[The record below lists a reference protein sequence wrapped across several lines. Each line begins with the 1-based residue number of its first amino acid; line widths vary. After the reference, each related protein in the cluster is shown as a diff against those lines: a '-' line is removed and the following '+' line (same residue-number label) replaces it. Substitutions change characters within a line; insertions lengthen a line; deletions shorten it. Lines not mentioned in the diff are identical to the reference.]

1 MDKAL
6 EGEDPAY
13 TEQAMRLYNDYAL
26 NIKQENK
33 NININIDTSKDS
45 GVFSHQ
51 DLDQQLMTMAKRINM
66 TPARY
71 EKLWLNLEQKQLN
84 SAEVIEAEVVND

>member
-1 MDKAL
+1 MGSEMCIRD
-6 EGEDPAY
+6 
-13 TEQAMRLYNDYAL
+13 R
-26 NIKQENK
+26 
-33 NININIDTSKDS
+33 
-45 GVFSHQ
+45 
-51 DLDQQLMTMAKRINM
+51 TMAKRINM